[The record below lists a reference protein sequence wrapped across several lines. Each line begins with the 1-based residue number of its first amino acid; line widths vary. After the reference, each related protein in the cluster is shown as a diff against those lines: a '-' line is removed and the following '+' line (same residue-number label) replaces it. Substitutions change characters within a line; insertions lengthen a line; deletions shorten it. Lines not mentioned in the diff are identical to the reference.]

1 MAHVRVE
8 VTRSGGFAGIV
19 RHAAV
24 DSAELEPQAA
34 EALARLVE
42 AVDLDAPHAG
52 QPSGADRFQY
62 DIAVTGADG
71 RKRAATV
78 REGALTP
85 QLKAL
90 VQHVLDR

>member
-8 VTRSGGFAGIV
+8 VTRSGGFAGVV

-24 DSAELEPQAA
+24 DSAQLEPQAA
-34 EALARLVE
+34 EALGRLV
-42 AVDLDAPHAG
+42 AAADLEVPHA
-52 QPSGADRFQY
+52 PAKGADRFQY

-71 RKRAATV
+71 HTRKATV
-78 REGALTP
+78 GEGAMSP

-90 VQHVLDR
+90 VQHVLGG